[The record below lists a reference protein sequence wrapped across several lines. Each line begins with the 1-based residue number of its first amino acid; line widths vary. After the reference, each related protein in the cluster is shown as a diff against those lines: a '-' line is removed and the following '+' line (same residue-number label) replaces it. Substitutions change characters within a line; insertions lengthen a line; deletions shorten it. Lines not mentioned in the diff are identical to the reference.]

1 MKDAFGTSSD
11 PRTVHP
17 APPDSSSVVRNSLV
31 MQAPFQSVRV
41 SAGRAH
47 RGAAERDFKCAQA
60 ATRALRRCNSD
71 QREVAAASQVNA
83 PDEAVAIVCV
93 AGKIERAVK
102 CAHRARSQR
111 KAGPRAGARA
121 PKDQVSSGPAE
132 RQFVYFSAFVQERH
146 QSQARHCKSDCT
158 LEPTSSR
165 ARRQSA
171 SDLRGVI
178 HVSQVNA
185 HDDANEVLFV
195 ALERA
200 GAAGTIVKAKTI
212 CKRAPDRGKS
222 RGRRRGQ

>member
-1 MKDAFGTSSD
+1 MKDAFGTLSD

-47 RGAAERDFKCAQA
+47 RGTVERDFKCAQA

-93 AGKIERAVK
+93 AGKIERAVIK
-102 CAHRARSQR
+102 YAHRARSQR

-121 PKDQVSSGPAE
+121 PKDQVLSGAAE
-132 RQFVYFSAFVQERH
+132 RQVVYFSAFVQERH

-165 ARRQSA
+165 ARR
-171 SDLRGVI
+171 
-178 HVSQVNA
+178 
-185 HDDANEVLFV
+185 
-195 ALERA
+195 
-200 GAAGTIVKAKTI
+200 
-212 CKRAPDRGKS
+212 
-222 RGRRRGQ
+222 